1 MAMRILIGMLLVDRQ
16 IRWLFRQ
23 EGSRFRFFPAG
34 RLFPSLLV
42 DRRQRRRIEQAM
54 PPVYVR
60 MIGIAVAANLATVGG
75 IVLWDRF
82 VGYVDALAALG
93 VFLVVLAAQGA
104 VLHTW
109 LYLSLRQ
116 AMKGLTSR

>member
-1 MAMRILIGMLLVDRQ
+1 MRLLIGFLLIDRQ

-34 RLFPSLLV
+34 TSLPSLLV
-42 DRRQRRRIEQAM
+42 DRRQRRRIEESM
-54 PPVYVR
+54 PIVYVR
-60 MIGIAVAANLATVGG
+60 MIGTALAANLITVGG

-93 VFLVVLAAQGA
+93 VFATILAGLAAI
-104 VLHTW
+104 LHGW
-109 LYLSLRQ
+109 LYVSLRQ
-116 AMKGLTSR
+116 IVRGPG

>member
-1 MAMRILIGMLLVDRQ
+1 MRFLIGMLLVDRQ

-23 EGSRFRFFPAG
+23 DGARLRFFPAG
-34 RLFPSLLV
+34 MLLPGLPV
-42 DRRQRRRIEQAM
+42 DRRQRRRIEQRM

-60 MIGIAVAANLATVGG
+60 LIATALGANLATVGG
-75 IVLWDRF
+75 IALWDRF

-93 VFLVVLAAQGA
+93 VFATVLAALA
-104 VLHTW
+104 AILHGW

-116 AMKGLTSR
+116 VVRDSSL

>member
-1 MAMRILIGMLLVDRQ
+1 MRVLIGMLLVDRQ

-23 EGSRFRFFPAG
+23 EGSRYRFFPAG
-34 RLFPSLLV
+34 ALFPSLLV

-60 MIGIAVAANLATVGG
+60 MIGIAVAGQLVTVGG

-82 VGYVDALAALG
+82 VGYVDALEALA
-93 VFLVVLAAQGA
+93 VFAMVFSATAA
-104 VLHTW
+104 VLHGW
-109 LYLSLRQ
+109 LYLALRRVVRTR
-116 AMKGLTSR
+116 AA

>member
-1 MAMRILIGMLLVDRQ
+1 MRILIGMLLVDRQ

-23 EGSRFRFFPAG
+23 NGGRLRFYPAG
-34 RLFPSLLV
+34 TLLPSLPV
-42 DRRQRRRIEQAM
+42 DRRQRRRIEQRM

-60 MIGIAVAANLATVGG
+60 LIATALGANLVTVGG

-93 VFLVVLAAQGA
+93 VFAAILGGLAAI
-104 VLHTW
+104 LHGW
-109 LYLSLRQ
+109 LYLSLRLVVGD
-116 AMKGLTSR
+116 ASS